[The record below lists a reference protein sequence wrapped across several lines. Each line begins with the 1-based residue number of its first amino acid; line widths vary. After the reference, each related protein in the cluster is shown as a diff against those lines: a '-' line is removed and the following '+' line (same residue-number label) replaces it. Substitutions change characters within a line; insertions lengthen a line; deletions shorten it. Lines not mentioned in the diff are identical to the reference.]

1 MKYVFVL
8 FLSTLIASNIVAQ
21 ELNVKVNVQTP
32 KLKITDPVIFESFER
47 NVTNFFNQTKWTDEE
62 FEPEERI
69 EANMQITI
77 VDELDSENFV
87 ADIWFTSIRPVY
99 NSNYQTQML
108 NHIDKGISFT
118 YRAQQQI
125 ENSKTTFVD
134 NLSSILTFYAYI
146 IIAMDY
152 DSFSPLGGDPYFRV
166 AQNVLSDVPT
176 TVSDGDK
183 AWQAVGGGNRNR
195 YWLLE
200 NMMNP
205 RSKDYRQA
213 LYTYH
218 RQALDKMH
226 TDSDAAKTN
235 IIASIETIQQL
246 ERTNPNSMIVQMF
259 TDSKRGEII
268 EIFKE
273 ATKEDQNEVFRLMSY
288 IDPARASDYGI
299 FK

>member
-1 MKYVFVL
+1 MKHLFVFLV
-8 FLSTLIASNIVAQ
+8 ASLGWNFSSAQ

-32 KLKITDPVIFESFER
+32 KLKITDPAIFETFER
-47 NVTNFFNQTKWTDEE
+47 NVTNLFNQTKWTEDE
-62 FEPEERI
+62 FEPHERI
-69 EANMQITI
+69 EANVQITI
-77 VDELDSENFV
+77 KDELSPESFV
-87 ADIWFTSIRPVY
+87 ADIWFTSLRPVFT
-99 NSNYQTQML
+99 SNYQTQML
-108 NHIDKGISFT
+108 NYIDKGIRFT
-118 YRAQQQI
+118 YRPQQPI
-125 ENSKTTFVD
+125 ENSRSNFVD

-152 DSFSPLGGDPYFRV
+152 DSFSPQGGDPYFRI

-176 TVSDGDK
+176 SVSDGDK
-183 AWQAVGGGNRNR
+183 SWQAVGGGNRNR

-200 NMMNP
+200 NMMAP
-205 RSKDYRQA
+205 RSKDYREA

-218 RQALDKMH
+218 RIALDNMH
-226 TDSDAAKTN
+226 KDSAGAKSN
-235 IIASIETIQQL
+235 LISCIETIREL
-246 ERTNPNSMIVQMF
+246 ERSNPNSMIVQMF

-273 ATKEDQNEVFRLMSY
+273 ATKSDQNEVYKLMSY